1 MVERGISEKGTAYS
15 SSWEEAHYRPI
26 IAKYM
31 TEIDRLR
38 EIMRR
43 QVEEKEQKIALNSF
57 NVKVCASFILALA
70 ASVAAA
76 STPAQAQTLTHRYSM
91 NGNANDS
98 VGGANGIVMGKVT
111 FTMSA
116 GVNGTANFPGGNSG
130 GTPSPPSYIRLPS
143 ATVRNLQDATV
154 EVFVTSFSGG
164 MTFVGGNNGYYQA
177 LFAVSS
183 PYTDGTTQSNYAI
196 LTVNRDP
203 ANLIGAGIGIAGRT
217 SSGPETT
224 IASGFALPKTG
235 GLVTL
240 VFQGYK
246 KVGDMGT
253 ETIYLNGDLVA
264 KGGTFFSYKD
274 VAEVNGVSGTVVF
287 DTVGIGGGSPYNDF
301 CFNGTINEVRIWSGA
316 LTAAQVLADYKAGPS
331 TVAAIAPSAH

>member
-1 MVERGISEKGTAYS
+1 MK
-15 SSWEEAHYRPI
+15 
-26 IAKYM
+26 
-31 TEIDRLR
+31 
-38 EIMRR
+38 
-43 QVEEKEQKIALNSF
+43 SF
-57 NVKVCASFILALA
+57 NARICA
-70 ASVAAA
+70 ASLCVSAAFLTAA
-76 STPAQAQTLTHRYSM
+76 SAPSQAQTLTHRYSM

-98 VGGANGIVMGKVT
+98 VGGANGIAVGKVT
-111 FTMSA
+111 FTTA
-116 GVNGTANFPGGNSG
+116 PGVNGVAHFPGGNSG
-130 GTPSPPSYIRLPS
+130 GTPSPPSFVRLPS
-143 ATVRNLQDATV
+143 ATVRNLQDTTV
-154 EVFVTSFSGG
+154 EVFVTRFSGG
-164 MTFVGGNNGYYQA
+164 MTYVGGNNGYYQA

-224 IASGFALPKTG
+224 IASGFPLPKTG
-235 GLVTL
+235 GMVTL
-240 VFQGYK
+240 VFQGFK

-287 DTVGIGGGSPYNDF
+287 DTVGIGGGSPYNDS
-301 CFNGTINEVRIWSGA
+301 CFNGSISEVRIWSGA
-316 LTAAQVLADYKAGPS
+316 LSAAQVLADYKAGPG
-331 TVAAIAPSAH
+331 TVAATAPAGAAAPTTTAPPAQ

>member
-1 MVERGISEKGTAYS
+1 MKR
-15 SSWEEAHYRPI
+15 
-26 IAKYM
+26 
-31 TEIDRLR
+31 
-38 EIMRR
+38 
-43 QVEEKEQKIALNSF
+43 F
-57 NVKVCASFILALA
+57 NVRNCAVFVYVSAALM
-70 ASVAAA
+70 AAA
-76 STPAQAQTLTHRYSM
+76 FAPVQAQTLTHRYSM

-111 FTMSA
+111 FTTA
-116 GVNGTANFPGGNSG
+116 PGVNGAANFPGGNSG

-143 ATVRNLQDATV
+143 VTVRNLQDATV
-154 EVFVTSFSGG
+154 EIFVTSFSGG

-177 LFAVSS
+177 LFSVSS

-196 LTVNRDP
+196 LTANRDP

-224 IASGFALPKTG
+224 IASGFPLPKTG

-240 VFQGYK
+240 VFQGFK
-246 KVGDMGT
+246 KVGGIGT

-287 DTVGIGGGSPYNDF
+287 DTVGIGGGSPYNDP
-301 CFNGTINEVRIWSGA
+301 CFNGGMTEVRIWSGA
-316 LTAAQVLADYKAGPS
+316 LSAAQVQADYKAGPG
-331 TVAAIAPSAH
+331 TIAAASPTPPAQ